1 MKFTRKI
8 VGFRSGKRR
17 NKVIAIIGYLLFVAG
32 LLGQKSDAPTAWD
45 GFVHTLAWIL
55 LFLFIV
61 IPTANLFS
69 IRKRLF
75 FFNRLSIIGRV
86 FGVLGYALLSLI
98 VFCTIGFGMES
109 ATAKQIEAKQQA
121 QQQVAVKES
130 ADSKVKAEEEAK
142 AKVKAEEE
150 AKAKA
155 KAKADAKAKAEKE
168 AKAKAEAQAKAQ
180 AEVAAKAQAEAAV
193 KAKAEAAAKAQA
205 EAQAKA
211 QAEAAAKAQA
221 EAQAKAQAEAAAKA
235 KAEAAAKAQAEAA
248 AKAQQATVQIIS
260 ISNPAPRN
268 SIATLRA
275 KVAPGA
281 TAYIAVHYESGDSTA
296 QGLEPKQAD
305 SNGNVSWSWHVGGRS
320 TLGTVPVTVSCNN
333 ASAET
338 QFTVVH

>member
-1 MKFTRKI
+1 MKFTRNI

-17 NKVIAIIGYLLFVAG
+17 NKVIAIIGYLLFVVG
-32 LLGQKSDAPTAWD
+32 LLGQTSSAPTARD

-61 IPTANLFS
+61 IPIANLFS
-69 IRKRLF
+69 IRKKLF
-75 FFNRLSIIGRV
+75 FFNRLSILGRF
-86 FGVLGYALLSLI
+86 FGVLGYALLAI
-98 VFCTIGFGMES
+98 IICCTVGIGMES
-109 ATAKQIEAKQQA
+109 ATAKQLEAKQQT
-121 QQQVAVKES
+121 QQQVAAKIAS
-130 ADSKVKAEEEAK
+130 DTKVKAEEKAK
-142 AKVKAEEE
+142 DKTKVKSDEEAKVKTETDAKTKAEE
-150 AKAKA
+150 KAR
-155 KAKADAKAKAEKE
+155 
-168 AKAKAEAQAKAQ
+168 AQAKAQ
-180 AEVAAKAQAEAAV
+180 AEAQAQAQAEAQ
-193 KAKAEAAAKAQA
+193 AKAQA

-211 QAEAAAKAQA
+211 QAEAQAKAQA
-221 EAQAKAQAEAAAKA
+221 EAQAKAQAEAQ
-235 KAEAAAKAQAEAA
+235 AKAQAA
-248 AKAQQATVQIIS
+248 AKAQQATVQILS

-305 SNGNVSWSWHVGGRS
+305 ANGNVSWFWHVGGRS
-320 TLGTVPVTVSCNN
+320 ILGTVPVTVSCNN